1 MSWVTEV
8 RAAVEGLSLDVV
20 EMSEAAV
27 VKFEE
32 VWVYFRSDRSVDT
45 RTMHLPGVLREGERA
60 ALDAVVSQLDRRVW
74 RFALSGDS
82 SKPWHDQLS
91 EKHHLHNDLAV
102 EALLDLHSRLVQLE
116 AHAPTSAEPTAR
128 PEATKLQEL
137 RALRIT
143 HSVIRDNGRRAE
155 VELSVSGDV
164 TAIDTVR
171 IGKHRYTRVE

>member
-20 EMSEAAV
+20 EMSEAVV
-27 VKFEE
+27 VKFAG
-32 VWVYFRSDRSVDT
+32 VWVYFRSDRSVET
-45 RTMHLPGVLREGERA
+45 RAMYLPGVLREGERA
-60 ALDAVVSQLDRRVW
+60 ALDAVVGRLDRRVW

-82 SKPWHDQLS
+82 SKPWHVQLS

-102 EALLDLHSRLVQLE
+102 EALLDLHRRLAQLE
-116 AHAPTSAEPTAR
+116 APAPTSTESMAK
-128 PEATKLQEL
+128 PEAVTLQEL
-137 RALRIT
+137 RALRVT
-143 HSVIRDNGRRAE
+143 HSFIRDNGRRAE